1 MAILLKALCY
11 QHLLQFLHCNDDF
24 WWKKYI
30 YHCFSLTS
38 YEAVCCLSDV
48 IVVVE
53 EQVIISAFAGGAE
66 ADTCPEGTG
75 VEVGTGHESSG
86 VSGNCIETQP
96 MSVFWNKYFQSRWYT
111 CRGLESGQGW
121 GTPIFGRKIFPIN
134 CPSSVWDYVEGV
146 DSWNERKSKNLG
158 WWGVTDLP
166 SQANQS
172 VFTHPGLPNTYFIP
186 TLWRYRKRI

>member
-1 MAILLKALCY
+1 MSYFLPSVINICFNFSQSTATRNDGVSGEKNIY
-11 QHLLQFLHCNDDF
+11 Q
-24 WWKKYI
+24 
-30 YHCFSLTS
+30 CFSLTS

-96 MSVFWNKYFQSRWYT
+96 MSVF
-111 CRGLESGQGW
+111 
-121 GTPIFGRKIFPIN
+121 
-134 CPSSVWDYVEGV
+134 
-146 DSWNERKSKNLG
+146 
-158 WWGVTDLP
+158 
-166 SQANQS
+166 
-172 VFTHPGLPNTYFIP
+172 
-186 TLWRYRKRI
+186 

>member
-1 MAILLKALCY
+1 MAKAHYMGAYLAGTTSLNLFIYYFQFDKYHVSGEKNIY
-11 QHLLQFLHCNDDF
+11 Q
-24 WWKKYI
+24 
-30 YHCFSLTS
+30 CFSLTS

-96 MSVFWNKYFQSRWYT
+96 MSVF
-111 CRGLESGQGW
+111 
-121 GTPIFGRKIFPIN
+121 
-134 CPSSVWDYVEGV
+134 
-146 DSWNERKSKNLG
+146 
-158 WWGVTDLP
+158 
-166 SQANQS
+166 
-172 VFTHPGLPNTYFIP
+172 
-186 TLWRYRKRI
+186 

>member
-1 MAILLKALCY
+1 MLFTI
-11 QHLLQFLHCNDDF
+11 
-24 WWKKYI
+24 
-30 YHCFSLTS
+30 TS

-96 MSVFWNKYFQSRWYT
+96 MSVF
-111 CRGLESGQGW
+111 
-121 GTPIFGRKIFPIN
+121 
-134 CPSSVWDYVEGV
+134 
-146 DSWNERKSKNLG
+146 
-158 WWGVTDLP
+158 
-166 SQANQS
+166 
-172 VFTHPGLPNTYFIP
+172 
-186 TLWRYRKRI
+186 